1 MRYFYEPSE
10 YQGAKHWRYYHCDH
24 PMYNQCTLYFQDGRG
39 LAVVQEHF
47 IEGTKM
53 RYWGVVDRELAN
65 DIYISE
71 GFEDYFEK
79 YSGRENHGI
88 FPTVPVRKLMWAL
101 RMKPL
106 KREYW
111 ENNF

>member
-1 MRYFYEPSE
+1 
-10 YQGAKHWRYYHCDH
+10 
-24 PMYNQCTLYFQDGRG
+24 
-39 LAVVQEHF
+39 
-47 IEGTKM
+47 M

-71 GFEDYFEK
+71 GFEEYFEK
-79 YSGRENHGI
+79 FSGCENRGI

-106 KREYW
+106 PREFW
-111 ENNF
+111 ENDF